1 MVGGWLAGKKKLRRA
16 TVRSYA
22 GHFRLY
28 WAPRIGHIPL
38 DRLRV
43 TDVAAVFGHIDD
55 LNDAITTARASGDPA
70 LRAAVKGRR
79 LVGPESC

>member
-1 MVGGWLAGKKKLRRA
+1 LEEWLAGKKKLRRA

-22 GHFRLY
+22 GHFRPY

-55 LNDAITTARASGDPA
+55 LNDAITIARASGDPA

-79 LVGPESC
+79 LAGPASC